1 MYKYGYVAL
10 GGWDAVTQM
19 YPVMLYVSRAVRGF
33 FAHLVIP
40 LFELKLGMG
49 DDLITALNWHG
60 FGEPFYLLT
69 ALVPEAYLPFFYTFL
84 FYLRVYLGGITFLW
98 FVREHDRAHSTAA
111 YVIGTFVY
119 IFSGFTMQANIHII
133 FVHAMVYTPLLLLGG
148 ERILKKK
155 RQGILA
161 AGTFLFALSGFY
173 YLYIGSIALGEI
185 GRAHV

>member
-84 FYLRVYLGGITFLW
+84 FYLRVSIWAETPFCGLCGSMTG
-98 FVREHDRAHSTAA
+98 
-111 YVIGTFVY
+111 
-119 IFSGFTMQANIHII
+119 HI
-133 FVHAMVYTPLLLLGG
+133 VQPPM
-148 ERILKKK
+148 
-155 RQGILA
+155 
-161 AGTFLFALSGFY
+161 
-173 YLYIGSIALGEI
+173 
-185 GRAHV
+185 

>member
-1 MYKYGYVAL
+1 MVYSVCFWGFIIPKTYDMYKYGYVAL

-69 ALVPEAYLPFFYTFL
+69 ALVPEAYLRSFIRFCF
-84 FYLRVYLGGITFLW
+84 I
-98 FVREHDRAHSTAA
+98 
-111 YVIGTFVY
+111 
-119 IFSGFTMQANIHII
+119 
-133 FVHAMVYTPLLLLGG
+133 
-148 ERILKKK
+148 
-155 RQGILA
+155 
-161 AGTFLFALSGFY
+161 
-173 YLYIGSIALGEI
+173 
-185 GRAHV
+185 